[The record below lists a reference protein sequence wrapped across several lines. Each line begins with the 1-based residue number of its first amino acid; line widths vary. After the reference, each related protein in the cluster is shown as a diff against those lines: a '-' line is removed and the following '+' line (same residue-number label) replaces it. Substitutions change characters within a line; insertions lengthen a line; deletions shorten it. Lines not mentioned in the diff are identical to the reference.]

1 MGRNDAEV
9 VDKCYDS
16 ILRQNYTNYR
26 VVHVDDNSDDGTIE
40 KVIDYLKD
48 KPFLKDRTSLLANK
62 YQRNA
67 LYNRNFAIM
76 EYCNEEDIIVDMDAD
91 DWIIGKQVFQMVNS
105 IYQAGHF
112 FNGKREDLWLA
123 YTSNIGYI
131 KGCCPYVTLVGQI
144 PD

>member
-1 MGRNDAEV
+1 MH
-9 VDKCYDS
+9 KCYDS

-48 KPFLKDRTSLLANK
+48 KPDLKDRITLLANK

-76 EYCNEEDIIVDMDAD
+76 EYCNEDDIIVDMDAD

-112 FNGKREDLWLA
+112 YNGKREDLWLA

-131 KGCCPYVTLVGQI
+131 AGCCPYVT
-144 PD
+144 